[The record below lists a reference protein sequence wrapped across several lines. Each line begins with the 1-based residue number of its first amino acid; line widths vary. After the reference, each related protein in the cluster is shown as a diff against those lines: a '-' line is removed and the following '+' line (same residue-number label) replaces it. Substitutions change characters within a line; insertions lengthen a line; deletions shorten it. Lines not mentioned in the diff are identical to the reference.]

1 MRFEGNSN
9 CLVNVKFTFAQ
20 VMFGLHEAVDVELEW
35 KLEIIKKHIK
45 TNYRKKTH
53 NQNCL

>member
-20 VMFGLHEAVDVELEW
+20 VMFGLHEAVDVELE
-35 KLEIIKKHIK
+35 
-45 TNYRKKTH
+45 
-53 NQNCL
+53 